1 VRNVERLIFAGLV
14 GVAILC
20 PAPIC
25 VLTAQAE
32 PIVPE
37 HKHGFYSIAC
47 CNGSDYEPIPSS
59 AITESTSG
67 FVIEYQS
74 VNGQHVNGFIKRG
87 LEKISPDG
95 RDHACKMPNGV
106 RCLYRN
112 PPSM

>member
-1 VRNVERLIFAGLV
+1 MHRIIIAVLIAAAL
-14 GVAILC
+14 LC
-20 PAPIC
+20 LAPIG
-25 VLTAQAE
+25 VLIARAE

-37 HKHGFYSIAC
+37 HKHGFYSVAC
-47 CNGSDYEPIPSS
+47 CNGSDCEPIPAS
-59 AITESTSG
+59 AITESISG
-67 FVIEYQS
+67 FSVEYRS
-74 VNGQHVNGFIKRG
+74 VNGDHVKGFIKRG